1 MTALIM
7 ALAATAL
14 ILAAV
19 ILTVLT
25 GWFPRLAAV
34 AARGLEAVLRG
45 GQPRRLDP
53 RDRAEMAARLW
64 IL

>member
-25 GWFPRLAAV
+25 GWFPRLAV
-34 AARGLEAVLRG
+34 LAARGLEAVLRG
-45 GQPRRLDP
+45 GQPRRLNP